1 VHPFRFG
8 VVAAQSA
15 SGDAWV
21 DRARRL
27 ESMGYDSLLVPD
39 GLRQVLEPFAALAAL
54 ASATRSLRLGTYVL
68 ATDLHNPVRIAKQ
81 SATLDFLSG
90 GRFELGL
97 GAGRPDAAADAD
109 LLGLPFVSAGERVER
124 LAGAL
129 SHIKSLLS
137 NGQVGPG
144 PLQRPPRIMVA
155 GSGRKMLSIAGE
167 QADIVALGLQ
177 PTATEDQALERVG
190 WLREAAGGRF
200 EQLELNINL
209 MAVGDRVPRYVEMRM
224 GLTAGRLGE
233 MGSVAAAVGSV
244 DQMCQTL
251 ERRRDRVGLS
261 YIAVSDE
268 MAETLAPVVERLAGR

>member
-1 VHPFRFG
+1 MHPFRFG

-233 MGSVAAAVGSV
+233 MGSVAAVVGSV